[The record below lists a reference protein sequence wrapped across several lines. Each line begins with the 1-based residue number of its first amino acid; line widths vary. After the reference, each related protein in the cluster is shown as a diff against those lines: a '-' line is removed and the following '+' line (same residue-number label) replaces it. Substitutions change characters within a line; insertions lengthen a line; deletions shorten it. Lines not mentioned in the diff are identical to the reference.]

1 MAKYKDTAVGVFLDE
16 SQARQA
22 IQKLQSAGFEA
33 RVLDENNL
41 KSLGLANEER
51 DLFSSRFNEGNVLVG
66 VDAKNNGEKAVN
78 IMLEAGAENIE
89 MDAGQGKGHD
99 AGYYNKLNAN
109 QRQYGSIDR
118 QTGRGR
124 SAEEIRVQL
133 REEDLTA
140 TKQAQQAGEVQ
151 LRKTVH
157 EEEREIPVNLAHEE
171 VNIRR
176 QRVDQPYTEGEIG
189 DLQDEVIRVP
199 VYEETAQ
206 MQKQGRVAEE
216 VIIDK
221 DVVEEQHTMRG
232 TVRREE
238 LDVQP
243 QGDVTR
249 TEGSTDIGRS
259 QADTDQYNRP

>member
-1 MAKYKDTAVGVFLDE
+1 MARNKDTAVGVFLDE
-16 SQARQA
+16 NQARQA
-22 IQKLQSAGFEA
+22 IQMLQSAGFEA

-51 DLFSSRFNEGNVLVG
+51 DLYHSRFNEGNVLVG

-89 MDAGQGKGHD
+89 MDAGQGHD
-99 AGYYNKLNAN
+99 AAHYNKLNAN

-118 QTGRGR
+118 QTGRGKNVDD
-124 SAEEIRVQL
+124 IRVQL
-133 REEDLTA
+133 REEDLSA

-151 LRKTVH
+151 LRKTVR

-221 DVVEEQHTMRG
+221 DVVEEQQTMRG